1 MLFAIILSRG
11 LVCWFS
17 IKTIFLRYEI
27 LSKASGKL
35 LAKIVFCSESA
46 FFWTI
51 FEFLQ
56 NWVNSYGERFLR
68 GFCTRGNPLM
78 RWSWMRERVLVYLTT
93 HGYVR
98 RVLRPPTAAYT
109 AMQASWV
116 SEVAYEMPRKDDGKR
131 RSLYKGLL
139 VIGPR
144 GPGTAQ
150 WNVAQGSEGASN
162 SI

>member
-78 RWSWMRERVLVYLTT
+78 PCMFQKMTVHVSMYRSTVYLLYLCTYLHTT
-93 HGYVR
+93 NVR
-98 RVLRPPTAAYT
+98 
-109 AMQASWV
+109 
-116 SEVAYEMPRKDDGKR
+116 
-131 RSLYKGLL
+131 
-139 VIGPR
+139 VICFDVIMIHSR
-144 GPGTAQ
+144 LFCEHACSTIRD
-150 WNVAQGSEGASN
+150 N
-162 SI
+162 

>member
-68 GFCTRGNPLM
+68 GFCTRGNPLITVCIFDIHEFL
-78 RWSWMRERVLVYLTT
+78 RLRCRYPRERSQSRC
-93 HGYVR
+93 VR
-98 RVLRPPTAAYT
+98 DSRGNSSRIPRPEKHPCLATSTPQLRA
-109 AMQASWV
+109 
-116 SEVAYEMPRKDDGKR
+116 KR
-131 RSLYKGLL
+131 L
-139 VIGPR
+139 
-144 GPGTAQ
+144 
-150 WNVAQGSEGASN
+150 
-162 SI
+162 